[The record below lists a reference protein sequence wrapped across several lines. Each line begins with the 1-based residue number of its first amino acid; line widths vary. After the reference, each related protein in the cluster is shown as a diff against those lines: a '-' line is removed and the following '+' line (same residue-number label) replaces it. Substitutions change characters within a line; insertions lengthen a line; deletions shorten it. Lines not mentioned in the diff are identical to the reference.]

1 MFFAYY
7 KNMFRRMSL
16 SGWVLGL
23 FVAGIALK
31 MYFESDAFNL
41 KCIVSDVDGNK
52 YCVRERA
59 KLQLAADLL
68 ANTTQKLR
76 KLVAY
81 LGKTFPER
89 ANCKRLVD
97 NFDPQTVK
105 EILPTS
111 EYTAYSENKGEKLA
125 FCTTT
130 TKKGDKLI
138 VSVTAD
144 KFVNKGSGR
153 PVFKQNYR
161 MELLSSLEC
170 VDYVCLSNY
179 PSGIEVLKKI
189 KPDFYV
195 KGQDYKNTKQDSTGK
210 INLEKNIVEKNGG
223 KIIFTDVETFSSSK
237 IINNNLSFNFEQ
249 KKFFP

>member
-1 MFFAYY
+1 MFFTYY

-81 LGKTFPER
+81 LGKTFPQR

-138 VSVTAD
+138 DPNTLMYVAIHELAHIATKSIGHTQEFWQNF
-144 KFVNKGSGR
+144 KFLL
-153 PVFKQNYR
+153 QNA
-161 MELLSSLEC
+161 
-170 VDYVCLSNY
+170 V
-179 PSGIEVLKKI
+179 KI
-189 KPDFYV
+189 KIYNPV
-195 KGQDYKNTKQDSTGK
+195 NYKKKNKNYCGMK
-210 INLEKNIVEKNGG
+210 I
-223 KIIFTDVETFSSSK
+223 TDNPLYD
-237 IINNNLSFNFEQ
+237 I
-249 KKFFP
+249 